1 MLILRTEAEDPKWL
15 LPAFEDGLVAFLKVL
30 GVTSPIIIGL
40 VLLAFSVKS
49 WIDAL
54 FLGKRLVGRARVTAD
69 ATRQHLYAIGPLRI
83 ALASSVTTA
92 VIAAQL
98 ITLALMLLAGTLA
111 SALEEL
117 ATLGPGWETSGS
129 RAAQNYLAFQA
140 AWTEDGIN
148 GLILSRF
155 YATLAF
161 DDAIIAILVVG
172 TIGLLGSYCT
182 AHTRAAGNCVVWGL
196 VMALPLS
203 SWLCV
208 YTCPG
213 GGEIR
218 HPPLSPPH
226 GRKPRRDRRIGCGR
240 AGDQG
245 VPARRS
251 SPGCAN
257 STSAVHKVLDPG
269 LHLATSRNL
278 AQHTAEDLYTS
289 A

>member
-140 AWTEDGIN
+140 AWTEDGIRDLVRSRGLGDVYKRQFSSSSLTLCSSASSCSASRPDIRSNRN
-148 GLILSRF
+148 GFS
-155 YATLAF
+155 
-161 DDAIIAILVVG
+161 VV
-172 TIGLLGSYCT
+172 
-182 AHTRAAGNCVVWGL
+182 RGL
-196 VMALPLS
+196 VCHLLS
-203 SWLCV
+203 
-208 YTCPG
+208 
-213 GGEIR
+213 
-218 HPPLSPPH
+218 
-226 GRKPRRDRRIGCGR
+226 IG
-240 AGDQG
+240 
-245 VPARRS
+245 RRS
-251 SPGCAN
+251 CCLLFHAACRQLSE
-257 STSAVHKVLDPG
+257 L
-269 LHLATSRNL
+269 
-278 AQHTAEDLYTS
+278 
-289 A
+289 